1 MIDSPSI
8 PESVKSLHSAFTSR
22 RTRPCS
28 LIDLVVALRAQ
39 LQLYSRV
46 YLVVDALDECLEN
59 RDNFIGEIRSLMN
72 IGRLQVL
79 ITSRDISTIGE
90 QFTDDP
96 RIDVLAHEEDICSYI
111 VQRIRTEKRLK
122 SLLNGDI
129 SLEQEIIAQVTEK
142 AAGMFLLV
150 RLHMDSLASKN
161 NRKALRDALVKLPKE
176 IYRSYD
182 DAMSRIDSQGPDDSQ
197 LALKLFLWLTFAKE
211 QLSLDE
217 IQYALAISP
226 GMVEMDLDAIT
237 SVEILTAVCAGLV
250 IIEDD
255 GWGEHHVR
263 FVHYTAQE
271 YFRLEGSQKHFRLN
285 EITEYFDFPL
295 DLAVPFAHFTI
306 TTICI
311 TYLCF
316 EGLNLLD
323 YRGEVDRKQP
333 LLKYSV
339 RYWGHHAQT
348 CEHALCTVPKAHDL
362 MLQFLQSESKFRHT
376 FYQAF
381 HNRRYSPHMY
391 KVPHVLARFGLVELM
406 AMIIEHAT
414 INCLDSKGRTPLI
427 HAV

>member
-1 MIDSPSI
+1 FVQWLSPLDFEATQDNFFSKCTAETGDWFINHSEFQRWISGEISLLWCPGKPGVGKTILSSRVIDHLRKNFLRPGVGVICIFFDYNQLSLQTPAGIVGSILRQLMIDSSSI
-8 PESVKSLHSAFTSR
+8 PESVKSLHSAFTSC

-28 LIDLVVALRAQ
+28 LIDLVTALQAQ

-46 YLVVDALDECLEN
+46 YLVVDALDECLEDW
-59 RDNFIGEIRSLMN
+59 DNFIGEIRSLMN
-72 IGRLQVL
+72 IGCLQVL
-79 ITSRDISTIGE
+79 ITSRDISAIGE

-129 SLEQEIIAQVTEK
+129 SLEQEIIAKVTEK

-161 NRKALRDALVKLPKE
+161 NRKALRDALATLPKE

-197 LALKLFLWLTFAKE
+197 LARKLFLWLAFAKE

-217 IQYALAISP
+217 LQYALAISP

-263 FVHYTAQE
+263 FVRE
-271 YFRLEGSQKHFRLN
+271 
-285 EITEYFDFPL
+285 
-295 DLAVPFAHFTI
+295 
-306 TTICI
+306 
-311 TYLCF
+311 
-316 EGLNLLD
+316 
-323 YRGEVDRKQP
+323 
-333 LLKYSV
+333 
-339 RYWGHHAQT
+339 
-348 CEHALCTVPKAHDL
+348 
-362 MLQFLQSESKFRHT
+362 
-376 FYQAF
+376 
-381 HNRRYSPHMY
+381 
-391 KVPHVLARFGLVELM
+391 
-406 AMIIEHAT
+406 
-414 INCLDSKGRTPLI
+414 
-427 HAV
+427 